1 MGRMRSSSPARDITP
16 SSTPIRTV
24 GPWQPERPREET
36 MRSPQPRP
44 AALLKGQDWE
54 FLPAVLE
61 IEEAP
66 PSPVGRTVTWTI
78 IAVFTV
84 AVLWAA
90 FSTVD
95 IIAVAQGKI
104 IPNDYSKVIQ
114 PLESGVV
121 SAIHVQNG
129 QEVHQGQV
137 LIALDATA
145 PSADYERLVNEH
157 QAASVEIARL
167 RA

>member
-1 MGRMRSSSPARDITP
+1 MRRI
-16 SSTPIRTV
+16 
-24 GPWQPERPREET
+24 
-36 MRSPQPRP
+36 QPRRTAP
-44 AALLKGQDWE
+44 SKGQAWE

-61 IEEAP
+61 IEESP

-78 IAVFTV
+78 ITVFTV

-104 IPNDYSKVIQ
+104 IPNDYSKVMQ
-114 PLESGVV
+114 PLESGVI
-121 SAIHVQNG
+121 SAIHVRNG

-137 LIALDATA
+137 LIELDATA
-145 PSADYERLVNEH
+145 SSADHERLVVFESRDGPH
-157 QAASVEIARL
+157 QACRFVQNIPRYPRKSHG
-167 RA
+167 

>member
-1 MGRMRSSSPARDITP
+1 M
-16 SSTPIRTV
+16 PIRTV
-24 GPWQPERPREET
+24 GPWRHERLREET
-36 MRSPQPRP
+36 MLHTLPRRT
-44 AALLKGQDWE
+44 AQAIGQAWE

-61 IEEAP
+61 IEESP

-78 IAVFTV
+78 INVFAV

-114 PLESGVV
+114 PLESAVI

-129 QEVHQGQV
+129 QE
-137 LIALDATA
+137 
-145 PSADYERLVNEH
+145 
-157 QAASVEIARL
+157 
-167 RA
+167 